1 MAATSSNHAYER
13 LEEPADDS
21 EATRLLEPLFDK
33 LRERLTT
40 TAPSRPPNSG
50 ILAALSV
57 GSGEQIERWLIDTR
71 DGVPPDAAI
80 TRAATS
86 LEAPT
91 ISLHV
96 PEPTDLLALLE
107 RRLPPFRALAQRR
120 IVLSGDLSALRSMTW
135 LLAARHQAVR
145 AAARSRCACYARTRR
160 AATASIRSMWRRV
173 PSRGPSR
180 GDGRR

>member
-1 MAATSSNHAYER
+1 MAATSSDHAYER
-13 LEEPADDS
+13 LEEPADES

-33 LRERLTT
+33 LRERLTA
-40 TAPSRPPNSG
+40 TASSRPPNSG

-120 IVLSGDLSALRSMTW
+120 IVLSLSLI
-135 LLAARHQAVR
+135 H
-145 AAARSRCACYARTRR
+145 
-160 AATASIRSMWRRV
+160 I
-173 PSRGPSR
+173 
-180 GDGRR
+180 